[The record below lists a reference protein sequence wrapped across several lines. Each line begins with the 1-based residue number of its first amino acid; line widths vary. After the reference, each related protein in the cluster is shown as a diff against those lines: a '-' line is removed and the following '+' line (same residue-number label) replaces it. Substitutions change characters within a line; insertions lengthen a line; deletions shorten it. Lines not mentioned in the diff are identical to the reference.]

1 MGNYVQGGTIIR
13 YWGDKDKQQN
23 GSGAG
28 RGDRGR
34 NRARIRDRDRG
45 GNRTVARTHMG

>member
-1 MGNYVQGGTIIR
+1 MLISRICN
-13 YWGDKDKQQN
+13 
-23 GSGAG
+23 
-28 RGDRGR
+28 RGR

>member
-1 MGNYVQGGTIIR
+1 MSKVVLLSDIGGIKTSNEAFL
-13 YWGDKDKQQN
+13 GQD
-23 GSGAG
+23 AG
-28 RGDRGR
+28 TGGR